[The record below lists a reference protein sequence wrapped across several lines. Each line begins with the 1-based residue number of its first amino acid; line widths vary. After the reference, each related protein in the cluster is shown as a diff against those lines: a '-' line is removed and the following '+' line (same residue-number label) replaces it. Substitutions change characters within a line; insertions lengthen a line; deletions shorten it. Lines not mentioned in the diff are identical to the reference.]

1 MYADQVLLA
10 GNSVKCMGAA
20 RVELRIV
27 SEMNT
32 LIEKISPF
40 FGELIELE
48 ISMKNCLGI
57 KG

>member
-1 MYADQVLLA
+1 M
-10 GNSVKCMGAA
+10 KCMCAA

-48 ISMKNCLGI
+48 I
-57 KG
+57 